1 MAEEKKGFV
10 AEFKEFIAQGNV
22 MNLAVGIIIGT
33 AFTAIVNSLVGD
45 IIMPIVGAI
54 MGGVD
59 FSSLAITV
67 GEGDHAAN
75 IGYGAFIQA
84 IIDFL
89 LIALVVF
96 WIVKAYNKAQAPE
109 EDPDAP
115 TCPFCKEEVKEGAT
129 RCPHCAGEFDAPAEA
144 PAA

>member
-10 AEFKEFIAQGNV
+10 EEFKEFIAQGNV
-22 MNLAVGIIIGT
+22 MNLAVGIIIGG

-45 IIMPIVGAI
+45 IIMPIVGAL

-59 FSSLAITV
+59 FASLAITV
-67 GEGDHAAN
+67 GEGEHAAN

-84 IIDFL
+84 IIDFI

-96 WIVKAYNKAQAPE
+96 WIIKAYNKAQAPE
-109 EDPDAP
+109 EEAEPR
-115 TCPFCKEEVKEGAT
+115 TCPYCKEEIADEAT
-129 RCPHCAGEFDAPAEA
+129 KCPHCASDVS
-144 PAA
+144 AA